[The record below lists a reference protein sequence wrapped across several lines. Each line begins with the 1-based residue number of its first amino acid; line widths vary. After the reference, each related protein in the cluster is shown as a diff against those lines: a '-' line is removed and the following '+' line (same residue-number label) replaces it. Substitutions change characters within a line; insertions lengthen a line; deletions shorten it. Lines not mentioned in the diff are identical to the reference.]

1 MRKKVGIVL
10 LALGAFMLVLA
21 GVSKWYIYDKV
32 ALAPLDRNASTAE
45 GAEDE
50 PTVAEGEGTVF
61 SIAAGLQEI
70 DTTVTSIRNTV
81 GQVEDSEELSDAT
94 GEDLVIYETFN
105 YSLDGED
112 RVLSGTFDRVIYDRH
127 TGETYDCPEEVAD
140 LCDEKTGSNI
150 SEEVTE
156 QLIEQFDTEDL
167 TEIEAEEQD
176 ISFLAPGDEGFD
188 GFEGQYFKMPF
199 NTQKQSYPWWD
210 GSIKQAADM
219 VYQDEEEVQGLTT
232 YRFQQVIPPT
242 DIADQELPASVTGL
256 PDDVLAD
263 RMYSN
268 TRTVWIEPET
278 GAIIK
283 ASEDQLT
290 TFDYEGESL
299 VTATDVT
306 IEYNEATQEAFAD
319 EFGPLATQ
327 LKIVRVWV
335 PLGGLIVGLL
345 LLALGAFL
353 VITGRSERKGPGAG
367 QPKAPA
373 GRRSVSGTSA

>member
-1 MRKKVGIVL
+1 MRKKVGIAL
-10 LALGAFMLVLA
+10 LALGAFVLVLA
-21 GVSKWYIYDKV
+21 GVAKFYAYDKV

-45 GAEDE
+45 GAEDN
-50 PTVAEGEGTVF
+50 PTVAEGEGTIF
-61 SIAAGLQEI
+61 SLAEGFQEI
-70 DTTVTSIRNTV
+70 QTTVTSTRNTV
-81 GQVEDSEELSDAT
+81 GQVDDSEDVGDST
-94 GEDLVIYETFN
+94 GDDIVIYETFS
-105 YSLDGED
+105 YTTDGED
-112 RVLSGTFDRVIYDRH
+112 RVLSGTFDRVPFDRR
-127 TGETYDCPEEVAD
+127 TGETYDCPEDVAD
-140 LCDEKTGSNI
+140 LCDEKTGSQL

-156 QLIEQFDTEDL
+156 RLMERFGTEDL
-167 TEIEAEEQD
+167 TEIAGDEED
-176 ISFLAPGDEGFD
+176 ITFLHPGDEGFD

-199 NTQKQSYPWWD
+199 NTQKKNYPWWD
-210 GSIKQAADM
+210 GSIRQATDM
-219 VYQDEEEVQGLTT
+219 VFQDEEEVQGLTT

-290 TFDYEGESL
+290 TFDYEGEQL
-299 VTATDVT
+299 ITATDVT

-327 LKIVRVWV
+327 LKIIRVWV
-335 PLGGLIVGLL
+335 PWAGLIIGIVLV
-345 LLALGAFL
+345 AVGAFL
-353 VITGRSERKGPGAG
+353 VYTGRKREAR
-367 QPKAPA
+367 QPAEQNQAARQPA
-373 GRRSVSGTSA
+373 